1 MANLFKMHGVQVK
14 LFSGTNGD
22 WLENE
27 LNKFLEEYDMNI
39 IDIQLG
45 SNDKSYDVMVVYKAI
60 ED

>member
-1 MANLFKMHGVQVK
+1 MANLFKTTGIRVK
-14 LFSGTNGD
+14 LFSGRDRN

-45 SNDKSYDVMVVYKAI
+45 SNDESYDVMVVYKEI